1 MLLDPIAALVLGP
14 KGLQITTKDNAQ
26 HPLPGRPTD

>member
-14 KGLQITTKDNAQ
+14 KGLQITTKDSAE
-26 HPLPGRPTD
+26 HPLPGRAAD